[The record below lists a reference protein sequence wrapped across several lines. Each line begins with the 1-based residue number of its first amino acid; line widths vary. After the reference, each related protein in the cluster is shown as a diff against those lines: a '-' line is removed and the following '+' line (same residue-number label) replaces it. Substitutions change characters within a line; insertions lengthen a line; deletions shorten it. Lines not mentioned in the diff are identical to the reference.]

1 MLIIKIKCFK
11 RGTVFIT
18 KFKKEVD
25 IIEKT
30 ENPYERKK
38 RIDEEIEKLIIKLCH
53 HIDSE
58 IDNMNDLISGEVAEM
73 TKALAMLVSVSKNN
87 DFTINCSN
95 LSKPNLRGIVAEAI
109 KDICDSE
116 MSEEMSENEN
126 PEYY

>member
-1 MLIIKIKCFK
+1 M
-11 RGTVFIT
+11 
-18 KFKKEVD
+18 
-25 IIEKT
+25 EKT

-73 TKALAMLVSVSKNN
+73 TKSLAMLVSVSKNN

>member
-1 MLIIKIKCFK
+1 LLAIRNKRFK

-25 IIEKT
+25 IMEKT

>member
-1 MLIIKIKCFK
+1 
-11 RGTVFIT
+11 
-18 KFKKEVD
+18 
-25 IIEKT
+25 
-30 ENPYERKK
+30 
-38 RIDEEIEKLIIKLCH
+38 
-53 HIDSE
+53 
-58 IDNMNDLISGEVAEM
+58 
-73 TKALAMLVSVSKNN
+73 MLVSVSKNN